1 MYNIICETNRQS
13 RFDAGYRMLRGGCTG
28 MTQRDG
34 MGREVGGG
42 VQDRE
47 FMNTCGRFMSMYGK
61 TNTIL

>member
-1 MYNIICETNRQS
+1 MIQ
-13 RFDAGYRMLRGGCTG
+13 DAQGWCTG

-42 VQDRE
+42 FRIGN
-47 FMNTCGRFMSMYGK
+47 MYTRGRFILMYDK